1 MPITLAPL
9 QLAIDQANKGYPAEI
24 QQEITIQKE
33 QITKIKLS
41 YQQQILVQGP
51 IDMLTYNHTII
62 SQLVAQKI
70 ISPKWEDNIKAAIR
84 EIL

>member
-24 QQEITIQKE
+24 QQEIIIQKE

-62 SQLVAQKI
+62 SQLVSQKI
-70 ISPKWEDNIKAAIR
+70 ISPAWENNIKTAVK
-84 EIL
+84 ELL

>member
-1 MPITLAPL
+1 MV
-9 QLAIDQANKGYPAEI
+9 D
-24 QQEITIQKE
+24 QEITIQKE

-51 IDMLTYNHTII
+51 IDMLSYNHTII
-62 SQLVAQKI
+62 SQLISQKV
-70 ISPKWEDNIKAAIR
+70 ISPRWENNIKTAVK

>member
-33 QITKIKLS
+33 QITKNQL
-41 YQQQILVQGP
+41 
-51 IDMLTYNHTII
+51 HT
-62 SQLVAQKI
+62 
-70 ISPKWEDNIKAAIR
+70 D
-84 EIL
+84 

>member
-1 MPITLAPL
+1 MPITLAPF

-24 QQEITIQKE
+24 QQEITIQKD
-33 QITKIKLS
+33 QITKVKLS

-51 IDMLTYNHTII
+51 IDMLTYNHTAI
-62 SQLVAQKI
+62 SQLVAQKN
-70 ISPKWEDNIKAAIR
+70 ISPNWENNIQKAVK